1 MPPLALPS
9 LPDSA
14 VEIAFVILLIVVA
27 ALIFGIQYW
36 QHRRRMR

>member
-1 MPPLALPS
+1 MPSFPS

-14 VEIAFVILLIVVA
+14 VEVAFAILLIVVA

-36 QHRRRMR
+36 QHRRMR